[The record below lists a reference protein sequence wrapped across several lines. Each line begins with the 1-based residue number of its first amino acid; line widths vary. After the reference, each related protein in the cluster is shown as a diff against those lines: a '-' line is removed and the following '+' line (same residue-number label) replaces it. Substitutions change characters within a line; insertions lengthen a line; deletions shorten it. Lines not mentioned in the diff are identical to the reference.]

1 MMVGR
6 GVPSLRIRARARS
19 IASTGRR
26 SRQRCSPHAT
36 TFPSR
41 SRAWE
46 ASSSPSTSPPS
57 RSTLHDSPRSNF
69 SKVDLIET
77 VLTRKFLRP
86 ALPRLLH
93 RRDPLG
99 KPHRRVMLWLARP
112 NLFGQTPSVSVG
124 TTAVLHPLGL
134 VVAGAV
140 DRDGSV
146 WLLLRPDVASLHVH
160 SHGAIRRG
168 PSIPAAG
175 RPAALALHCSSDV
188 WPAVH
193 APRFGTARLAS
204 LFAHLLPELTA
215 LGCTARSCGRRSW
228 RWSASI
234 VSHPHGGSLSLFQ
247 PPVHRDAG
255 SVSCCYLS
263 VYPEVSTVSCCLQ
276 SRSAS
281 RQSSSERSST
291 LWSSSLCVFL
301 PRASTKLNRGC
312 AVSSP

>member
-1 MMVGR
+1 
-6 GVPSLRIRARARS
+6 
-19 IASTGRR
+19 
-26 SRQRCSPHAT
+26 
-36 TFPSR
+36 
-41 SRAWE
+41 
-46 ASSSPSTSPPS
+46 
-57 RSTLHDSPRSNF
+57 
-69 SKVDLIET
+69 
-77 VLTRKFLRP
+77 
-86 ALPRLLH
+86 
-93 RRDPLG
+93 
-99 KPHRRVMLWLARP
+99 MLWLARP

-168 PSIPAAG
+168 PSIQVAA
-175 RPAALALHCSSDV
+175 V
-188 WPAVH
+188 
-193 APRFGTARLAS
+193 PRFGTARLAS

-234 VSHPHGGSLSLFQ
+234 VSQPHGGSLFQ
-247 PPVHRDAG
+247 PSICLPRG
-255 SVSCCYLS
+255 SQRCLCY
-263 VYPEVSTVSCCLQ
+263 CLQ